1 MKSVDV
7 GGEHLTAYFGN
18 LLREKSA
25 NKQIITPFSLK
36 FEPKNYIFETKD
48 KRFRLTDSRPSPSIT
63 AYFEQVVA
71 RNAKEKAIHWTPAP
85 GDSSQSSENT
95 FELPDG
101 EKVVFESNLSFDKHF
116 FEKKENDPQS
126 VELQSLVSESLQDC
140 DVDIRKNV
148 VSGIVLAGGNSL
160 IPKFKESFEEI
171 LGSFMVGSSKA
182 KLVSGTKPG
191 DRKMS
196 SWVGGSILSSTGAF
210 QNLWVSKGE
219 FDETGPAILLRKCLN

>member
-1 MKSVDV
+1 MRSVEV
-7 GGEHLTAYFGN
+7 GGEHLTAYFAN
-18 LLREKSA
+18 LLREKSVQ
-25 NKQIITPFSLK
+25 KQITTPFRLK
-36 FEPKNYIFETKD
+36 FDPKSYNFETKE
-48 KRFRLTDSRPSPSIT
+48 KRFRPSDAVVSPSIA
-63 AYFEQVVA
+63 AYFEQLIA
-71 RNAKEKAIHWTPAP
+71 RNAKEKALHWTPVSA
-85 GDSSQSSENT
+85 DSGLPAENT

-101 EKVVFESNLSFDKHF
+101 EKIAFESNMSFDRHF
-116 FEKKENDPQS
+116 FDKKEQDPQA

-182 KLVSGTKPG
+182 KLVSGIKPS
-191 DRKMS
+191 DRKLS
-196 SWVGGSILSSTGAF
+196 SWVGSSILSSTGAF

-219 FDETGPAILLRKCLN
+219 YEETGTNILLRKCLN

>member
-25 NKQIITPFSLK
+25 NKRIVTPLEIK
-36 FEPKNYIFETKD
+36 FDAKNYNFETRE
-48 KRFRLTDSRPSPSIT
+48 KRFQAASHTLSPSIAT
-63 AYFEQVVA
+63 FFEQMVA
-71 RNAKEKAIHWTPAP
+71 RNAKEKAIHWTPSP
-85 GDSSQSSENT
+85 SDSSQASENL

-101 EKVVFESNLSFDKHF
+101 ERVTFEGSMSFEKHF
-116 FEKKENDPQS
+116 FEKKEQDPTS

-182 KLVSGTKPG
+182 KLVSGVKPA
-191 DRKMS
+191 DRKLS
-196 SWVGGSILSSTGAF
+196 SWLGSSIFSSTGAF

-219 FDETGPAILLRKCLN
+219 YDETGAAILLRKCLN